1 MERRYPYIPTH
12 LHTASTLLSPQIPDT
27 RAHYQPIEDYA
38 LIGDLHTAA
47 LVGKNGA
54 IDWCCL
60 PRFDAPS
67 VFGALVDAEKGGFFR
82 IAPLSMQDVI
92 TKQLYIPE
100 TNILITRFLT
110 RDGVAE
116 LTDFMPMKAAH
127 STEHEHHIVRTLTVI
142 RGSLMFTMHCK
153 PAFNYGRDPHTVTFV
168 AQGAV
173 FRSPSLCLGLASS
186 VPLVPDAQ
194 DGVEA
199 TFTLHSNQSAYFLL
213 QSADPQEQDMC
224 PALCE
229 YQETFQ
235 ATLHYWRHW
244 LAQCR
249 YQGRWREMVHRSAL
263 VLKLLTYAPTGAL
276 IAAPTTSLPE
286 TMGGIRNWD
295 YRYTWLRDAALTLD
309 SLLMLGF
316 THEAEAFTEWLVA
329 RCHEAKEHGELQ
341 PVYTIDGSRD
351 LTEITLAHLEG
362 YGRSAPVRIGNGA
375 YRQKQLDTYG
385 ALLDAIFVYNR
396 HRPISYDLWQHIRH
410 LLAWL
415 HDHWDEPDDGIWEVR
430 GGQHNFVHSRLMS
443 WVAFDRAIRLAQQR
457 GLPAPLAEWQTTTSR
472 IYEQI
477 MQQGWSAQ
485 KQSFTQYYG
494 SEAIDAS
501 ALLLSLT
508 RFTGATDPYMLRT
521 LERIQH
527 ELAYDALVY
536 RYRPAV
542 AAPDGL
548 NSSEGTFTPCSF
560 WLAEA
565 LALAGQAEE
574 ARLLLEKMFTYSNH
588 VGLYAE
594 EIDPMGRAVG
604 NFPQALTHLALIT
617 ACYRVDRALDG

>member
-1 MERRYPYIPTH
+1 MERRQPYIPTH
-12 LHTASTLLSPQIPDT
+12 LHTASTLLLPHMPGTQT
-27 RAHYQPIEDYA
+27 HYQPIEDYA

-47 LVGKNGA
+47 LVGKNGS

-82 IAPLSMQDVI
+82 IAPLSMHDVT

-110 RDGVAE
+110 RDGIAE
-116 LTDFMPMKAAH
+116 LTDFMPIKAAH
-127 STEHEHHIVRTLTVI
+127 STEHKHHIVRTLTVI
-142 RGSLMFTMHCK
+142 RGSLMFTMHCT
-153 PAFNYGRDPHTVTFV
+153 PAFNYGRDSHTVTFV

-173 FRSPSLCLGLASS
+173 S
-186 VPLVPDAQ
+186 
-194 DGVEA
+194 
-199 TFTLHSNQSAYFLL
+199 
-213 QSADPQEQDMC
+213 
-224 PALCE
+224 
-229 YQETFQ
+229 
-235 ATLHYWRHW
+235 
-244 LAQCR
+244 
-249 YQGRWREMVHRSAL
+249 
-263 VLKLLTYAPTGAL
+263 GAL

-295 YRYTWLRDAALTLD
+295 YRYTWLRDAALALD

-316 THEAEAFTEWLVA
+316 THEAEAFMQWLVA
-329 RCHEAKEHGELQ
+329 RCHEAKEHGKLQ
-341 PVYTIDGSRD
+341 PVYTIDGGRD
-351 LTEITLAHLEG
+351 LREMTLAHLEG
-362 YGRSAPVRIGNGA
+362 YGGSAPVRIGNSA
-375 YRQKQLDTYG
+375 YSQKQLNTYG

-396 HRPISYDLWQHIRH
+396 HRPISYDLWQHLRH
-410 LLAWL
+410 LLTWL

-430 GGQHNFVHSRLMS
+430 GGPHNFVHSRLMS
-443 WVAFDRAIRLAQQR
+443 WVAFDRALRLAQQR
-457 GLPAPLAEWQTTTSR
+457 GLPAPLAQWQATSSR
-472 IYEQI
+472 IYEQMI
-477 MQQGWSAQ
+477 QQGWNAQ

-494 SEAIDAS
+494 GEAIDAS

-508 RFTGATDPYMLRT
+508 RFIGANDPYMQHT
-521 LERIQH
+521 LKRIQH
-527 ELAYDALVY
+527 ELAHDALVY

-560 WLAEA
+560 WLAET

-594 EIDPMGRAVG
+594 EIDPMGHAVG

-617 ACYRVDRALDG
+617 ACTRVDHALDNRE